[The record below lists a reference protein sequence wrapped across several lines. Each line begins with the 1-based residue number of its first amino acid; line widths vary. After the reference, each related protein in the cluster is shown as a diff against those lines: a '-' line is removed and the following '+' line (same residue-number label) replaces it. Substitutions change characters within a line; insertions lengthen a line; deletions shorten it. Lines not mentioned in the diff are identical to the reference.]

1 MSRVRLRERST
12 YVSEL
17 AARLRERVRRPADVF
32 EATRWLFALLALVSV
47 PLAALA
53 PFASSR
59 SRLVGTVSVIV
70 LGVSWASGY
79 LRRRAPL
86 VMDVIDALALAVF
99 AASCSVPVATFGL
112 IFGALWFR
120 SLYGSSWRAL
130 VRCALYTAAM
140 LAALVVWPHLTGR
153 LATADAALLLGVVPT
168 MVVTVVVGQHLAE
181 TLAARNRGARLDA
194 VNAALG
200 SALLG
205 VTDAPQIRRIGWIGI
220 EGICAVVPGLAVLK
234 VSRVGPVLLVG
245 DSSAGCPPL
254 PRTLATSVLAIPGG
268 PAARGAGGDEP
279 DAAAGRALLDA
290 AVGLTL
296 DWACVAL
303 PIVDDQPEG
312 AWLLLGSPG
321 RLLGDVVASLASQVN
336 QVTLALRS
344 SDIHRAL
351 TAQATRDGLTGLAN
365 RSRFTEALAASA
377 EAGPTMPTSVLFV
390 DLDDFKDV
398 NDALGHRAGDDLLCA
413 VATRLRAATRPDD
426 LCARIGGDEF
436 AVLLRGTDSA
446 TATLIAQRV
455 AEAIAQP
462 AVVDG
467 GVARVGASVGVATA
481 IGDVD
486 VEQLVH
492 RADVA
497 MYAAKARGKAR
508 IQVFEPGLARPV
520 SPEVG
525 FERQLAAAAR
535 NDELVVHYQPV
546 LSLPERRCT
555 AVEALVR
562 WQHPT
567 LGLLYPDAFIELAER
582 IGVIGELGT
591 FVLRRACADVAT
603 WTAAHPDDPIAVH
616 VNVSAIQLDDAGF
629 IDTVMCCLED
639 FQVPAN
645 QLVLEITESIV
656 ISSPDAIARLHA
668 LVALGV
674 IIAIDDFGTGYA
686 ALTTLRTL
694 PVQIVKI
701 DKSFVA
707 GSTENVQDRAVT
719 EAVVTMATKLGMR
732 TIAEGVEEPEQQQY
746 LEQIGADGVQG
757 YLYLRPASAEAF
769 GVWLSGHLAGL
780 VPLAPVSAV
789 ILPFSPRERG

>member
-1 MSRVRLRERST
+1 MSTVRARGT
-12 YVSEL
+12 QVPEL
-17 AARLRERVRRPADVF
+17 VARLSERARRPSDVF
-32 EATRWLFALLALVSV
+32 EATRWLFALLALISV
-47 PLAALA
+47 PIAVLA
-53 PFASSR
+53 PFASTQ
-59 SRLVGTVSVIV
+59 SRLVATASVLV
-70 LGVSWASGY
+70 LGASWAAGY
-79 LRRRAPL
+79 LRRSAPL
-86 VMDVIDALALAVF
+86 AMDVLDALAFAVF

-112 IFGALWFR
+112 VFGALWFR
-120 SLYGSSWRAL
+120 SLYGSRWRAL
-130 VRCALYTAAM
+130 VRCALYAAAM
-140 LAALVVWPHLTGR
+140 LAALLLWPQLTGR
-153 LATADAALLLGVVPT
+153 PARADDALLLGVIPT
-168 MVVTVVVGQHLAE
+168 MIVTVVIGQHLAE

-194 VNAALG
+194 VSAALG

-205 VTDAPQIRRIGWIGI
+205 VTDTPQIRRLGWLGI
-220 EGICAVVPGLAVLK
+220 EGICAVVPGLVVLK
-234 VSRVGPVLLVG
+234 VSRVGSVLRVG
-245 DSSAGCPPL
+245 DSSVACPPL
-254 PRTLATSVLAIPGG
+254 PVDLAPAVLAIAGG
-268 PAARGAGGDEP
+268 PAGPGAGGDGS
-279 DAAAGRALLDA
+279 DAAAGRAALDS
-290 AVGLTL
+290 AVGATL

-303 PIVDDQPEG
+303 PVVVDQPDG

-321 RLLGDVVASLASQVN
+321 RLLGDVVASLTSQVN
-336 QVTLALRS
+336 QVTLALRG
-344 SDIHRAL
+344 SDVHSAL

-365 RSRFTEALAASA
+365 RSCFTAALTASA
-377 EAGPTMPTSVLFV
+377 EAGLNVHTSVLFV

-413 VATRLRAATRPDD
+413 VAVRLRAATRPDD

-436 AVLLRGTDSA
+436 AVLLRDTDSA

-455 AEAIAQP
+455 AEAIAPP

-481 IGDVD
+481 VGAVD
-486 VEQLVH
+486 VEQLIH

-508 IQVFEPGLARPV
+508 IQVFEPGLARPA
-520 SPEVG
+520 SPAVG
-525 FERQLAAAAR
+525 LERQLSAAVR

-582 IGVIGELGT
+582 IGFIGELGT

-616 VNVSAIQLDDAGF
+616 VNVSAIQLDDEDF
-629 IDTVMCCLED
+629 IDTVTCCLED

-668 LVALGV
+668 LAALGV

-707 GSTENVQDRAVT
+707 GSTANVQDRAVT
-719 EAVVTMATKLGMR
+719 EAVVTMASKMGMR

-769 GVWLSGHLAGL
+769 GTWLSGHLAA
-780 VPLAPVSAV
+780 LAPRTPVSAV
-789 ILPFSPRERG
+789 ILAFPPRESD